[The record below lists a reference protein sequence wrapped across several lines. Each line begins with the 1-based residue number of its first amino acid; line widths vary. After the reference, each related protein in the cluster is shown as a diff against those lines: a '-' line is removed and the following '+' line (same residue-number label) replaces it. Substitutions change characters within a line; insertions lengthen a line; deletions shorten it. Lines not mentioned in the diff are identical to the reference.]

1 MTDEQKNK
9 MIEKGRIILRPID
22 SIAHYYLVYFIAVI
36 NILTIILGW
45 NQNPPNPTQSTLTN
59 NGIITLTVI
68 SMSIM
73 VVFYLIK
80 RERLR
85 LRKQKVDLDPG
96 DILKVIKEVGEQF
109 DWFPTTISKDL
120 IQADS
125 IRILNTDNR
134 ITILLRD
141 QEVYINCRTT
151 HGKIG
156 FFRQENIE
164 DKFLTALRMKSYELK
179 HQKDRL
185 VEQASS

>member
-36 NILTIILGW
+36 NILAIILRW
-45 NQNPPNPTQSTLTN
+45 NQNPPNPTQSILTN
-59 NGIITLTVI
+59 DNITLTVI

-73 VVFYLIK
+73 AVFYLIK

-85 LRKQKVDLDPG
+85 LRKQKVDLNQD
-96 DILKVIKEVGEQF
+96 DILKVIREVGEQF
-109 DWFPTTISKDL
+109 DWFPTTISKDF

-125 IRILNTDNR
+125 VRMLNTHNR

-151 HGKIG
+151 HGEIG

-179 HQKDRL
+179 HQRTKL